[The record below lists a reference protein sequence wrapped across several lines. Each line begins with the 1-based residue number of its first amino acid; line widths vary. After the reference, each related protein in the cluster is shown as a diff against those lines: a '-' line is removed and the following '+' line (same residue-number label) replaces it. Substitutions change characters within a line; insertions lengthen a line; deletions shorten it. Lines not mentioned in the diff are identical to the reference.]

1 MLKVCNNEDVIE
13 YPLEEEDCI
22 LVHGLENTSKIMT
35 SKQKLIQRISN
46 YQYSFKGSESI
57 SLNIDKKIN
66 IFHLDNNNS
75 SRLLVDRILR
85 IEKRLYSVSIKINTT

>member
-22 LVHGLENTSKIMT
+22 LVHGLENTSKIMNN
-35 SKQKLIQRISN
+35 KQKLIQRISN
-46 YQYSFKGSESI
+46 YQCSFKGSESI

-66 IFHLDNNNS
+66 IFHLDKKNT
-75 SRLLVDRILR
+75 SRLLIDRIFQV
-85 IEKRLYSVSIKINTT
+85 EKRLYSFSTKINKA

>member
-1 MLKVCNNEDVIE
+1 MFEVFEEEDVCE

-22 LVHGLENTSKIMT
+22 LVHGLEDVSKIMN
-35 SKQKLIQRISN
+35 SKKRLIDKISS
-46 YQYSFKGSESI
+46 YQFSFEGSRSL

-75 SRLLVDRILR
+75 SRLLIDRIFR